1 MKETKKL
8 LPTIAA
14 DRKGERGAAL
24 LTMLMIS
31 MLLLAAGGALILT
44 TGMSNTT
51 MIDSTAEVQAYY
63 GAEAGL
69 QIALN
74 ALRGNVAP
82 GGALPNDT
90 RMGFRSAVT
99 RAVAGNFNNDPVNRA
114 DGTKFPTRLS
124 SWLTYGND
132 GRFTLNNNFLNYC
145 AFTLEVSDADDPN
158 GTNLANNP
166 NYVPT
171 RLLIRS
177 IGFGPKGATKRMEMM
192 IQRVDLNFTERA
204 MLAVRSSDPDP
215 VTGLPGPPMTFNI
228 GDSNAKEYSG
238 HDNFGGSN
246 VVLPSFGVT
255 SLVDKLVAEDA
266 ITKGSTVQGPLVE
279 VVPLNS
285 LPPWLQTADA
295 ARAFLNDL
303 EEVARANGSYRNNFT
318 GVAGTD
324 AQPAF
329 TFVDGNCTL
338 DGGAGLLVVTGTLD
352 MSGNPNF
359 NGLVLVLGGGRVVRD
374 GGGNGTVLGT
384 MLVAAFDRTWP
395 AAQNNLPHPFLA
407 PSFTTNGGG
416 NSGMFYNSDWVRR
429 SRTLLGARVRD
440 VREY

>member
-8 LPTIAA
+8 LLPIAA
-14 DRKGERGAAL
+14 DRKNERGAAL

-31 MLLLAAGGALILT
+31 MLLLSAGGALILT

-69 QIALN
+69 QVALN

-82 GGALPNDT
+82 GGALPNGT
-90 RMGFRSAVT
+90 QMGFRRAVT
-99 RAVAGNFNNDPVNRA
+99 L
-114 DGTKFPTRLS
+114 DGLDTTRPTRLA
-124 SWLTYGND
+124 SWLAYDNN
-132 GRFTLNNNFLNYC
+132 GRFILNNNFLNYC
-145 AFTLEVSDADDPN
+145 AFTLQISDADDPN
-158 GTNLANNP
+158 GVRLGADP

-171 RLLIRS
+171 RLLVRS

-215 VTGLPGPPMTFNI
+215 LTGLPGPPMTFNI
-228 GDSNAKEYSG
+228 GDSNAKQYSG
-238 HDNFGGSN
+238 HDDYAGST

-255 SLVDKLVAEDA
+255 SLADKLVAEDA
-266 ITKGSTVQGPLVE
+266 ITKGSTVQGPRVE
-279 VVPLNS
+279 VVPLSS

-295 ARAFLNDL
+295 ARTFLNDL
-303 EEVARANGSYRNNFT
+303 EEVARANGSYRHNFNGT
-318 GVAGTD
+318 AGSN

-329 TFVDGNCTL
+329 TFVDGNCNL
-338 DGGAGLLVVTGTLD
+338 DGGAGLLVVTGTLN
-352 MSGNPNF
+352 MNGNPNF
-359 NGLVLVLGGGRVVRD
+359 NGLILVLGGGRVTRD

-395 AAQNNLPHPFLA
+395 AIQNNLPHPFLA

-416 NSGMFYNSDWVRR
+416 NSDMLYNSDWVRR
-429 SRTLLGARVRD
+429 SRALLGARVRD